1 VTLLLRNSDIV
12 PLVDMRDAIDILD
25 EAYRGYA
32 QGDVLNVPW
41 SLFTVPLPVE
51 RHRYQMFDL
60 RGAIKSRGVSAA
72 RIISSVQDFSDS
84 GTRLVRMPHGG
95 RVDQIFLFDL
105 NTGALIG
112 ILAGTHIQLLRVG
125 ATSALG
131 VKYLSR
137 PDAATLGILGSSRQ
151 AERQL
156 EALACVRELERVLV
170 YSRSRENREGFA
182 ERMRARYRFPVEAVD
197 SPDAVVDAADILTA
211 ATSSRTP
218 TFDGERVRPGTHVNT
233 LSAGQIDEATVRR
246 AAVFTTTRS
255 RVQEHQFFGRRRDFE
270 GEHPYFRYWD
280 QVQELERV
288 MIGEI
293 PGRSSR
299 DQITLFY
306 GDGAGLQFAALG
318 HTVLERARARGV
330 GRELP
335 TEWFVGD

>member
-1 VTLLLRNSDIV
+1 MTLLLRNSEIV
-12 PLVDMRDAIDILD
+12 PLVDMREAIDILD

-32 QGDVLNVPW
+32 QGDALNVPW

-51 RHRYQMFDL
+51 GHRYQMFDL

-72 RIISSVQDFSDS
+72 RIISTVQDFSDS

-95 RVDQIFLFDL
+95 RVDQIFLFDI

-137 PDAATLGILGSSRQ
+137 ADAATLGILGSSKQ

-156 EALACVRELERVLV
+156 EALAYVRELERVLV
-170 YSRSRENREGFA
+170 YSRSGENRE
-182 ERMRARYRFPVEAVD
+182 
-197 SPDAVVDAADILTA
+197 LTA

-246 AAVFTTTRS
+246 ASVFTTTRS
-255 RVQEHQFFGRRRDFE
+255 RVQEHQFFGQRRDFE

-318 HTVLERARARGV
+318 HTVLERARTRGV